1 TAMNNRVRIVVVGDS
16 GVGKTCL
23 THLIAHNESLV
34 RPGWTVGCNI
44 QVKVHEFKEGT
55 ARQCPYF
62 VELFDVG
69 GSLSH
74 KNTRGVFYAGTH
86 GIILVHDLTNGK
98 SQEQLLDWL
107 YEIVNK
113 EGKDTYKARGHASL
127 PPSPTPMLA
136 TSPSSSSLASA
147 GSGGS
152 GGSAYS
158 SASTAGT
165 DGPWSFDLEEFL
177 GATQTPILVMG
188 TKLDLVDEKRQPK
201 AALKRAGGIADKCGA
216 EEIWLNCRDTKSLA
230 AGTTDAVKL
239 SRFFDCVIEKRES
252 VGMGSGSQLFGG
264 PGLTSPPDRR
274 RPGYGSPSR
283 TAGDMSAFGPGYGYG
298 GMPFLETNDLK

>member
-1 TAMNNRVRIVVVGDS
+1 MAMNNRVRIVVVGDS

-44 QVKVHEFKEGT
+44 QVKIHEFKEGT

-74 KNTRGVFYAGTH
+74 KNTRSVFYTGVH

-113 EGKDTYKARGHASL
+113 EGKDTYKSRGNSL
-127 PPSPTPMLA
+127 PPSPTPLGSFSCSN
-136 TSPSSSSLASA
+136 TSA
-147 GSGGS
+147 
-152 GGSAYS
+152 
-158 SASTAGT
+158 T
-165 DGPWSFDLEEFL
+165 DGHVRFDMEEFL

-188 TKLDLVDEKRQPK
+188 TKLDLIDEKRQPK
-201 AALKRAGGIADKCGA
+201 TAVKKAGGIADKCGA
-216 EEIWLNCRDTKSLA
+216 EEIWLNCRDTRSLA

-252 VGMGSGSQLFGG
+252 LGATSSLAFGMGGFIAG
-264 PGLTSPPDRR
+264 SPPDRR
-274 RPGYGSPSR
+274 RYGPTSGKLEPS
-283 TAGDMSAFGPGYGYG
+283 SVPL
-298 GMPFLETNDLK
+298 LETNDLK

>member
-1 TAMNNRVRIVVVGDS
+1 MAMNNRVRIVVVGDS

-23 THLIAHNESLV
+23 THLIAHHESLI

-44 QVKVHEFKEGT
+44 QVRIHEFKEGT

-74 KNTRGVFYAGTH
+74 KNTRSVFYSGIH

-113 EGKDTYKARGHASL
+113 EGKDTYKARGSSL
-127 PPSPTPMLA
+127 PPSPPTPL
-136 TSPSSSSLASA
+136 TSFSSNSSGA
-147 GSGGS
+147 
-152 GGSAYS
+152 
-158 SASTAGT
+158 
-165 DGPWSFDLEEFL
+165 DGHIRFDMEEFM

-188 TKLDLVDEKRQPK
+188 TKLDLIDEKRHPK
-201 AALKRAGGIADKCGA
+201 SSVKKAGGIADKCGA
-216 EEIWLNCRDTKSLA
+216 EEIWLNCRDIRSLA

-252 VGMGSGSQLFGG
+252 LGGSGSGSHVFGMTG
-264 PGLTSPPDRR
+264 FSSSPGTPPDRR
-274 RPGYGSPSR
+274 R
-283 TAGDMSAFGPGYGYG
+283 FGPTSGKLE
-298 GMPFLETNDLK
+298 PSAVPLLETNDLK